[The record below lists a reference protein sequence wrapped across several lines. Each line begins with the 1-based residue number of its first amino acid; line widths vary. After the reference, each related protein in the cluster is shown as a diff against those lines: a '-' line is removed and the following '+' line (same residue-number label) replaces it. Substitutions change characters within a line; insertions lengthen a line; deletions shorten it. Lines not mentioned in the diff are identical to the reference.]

1 MPELATDRGLWARVR
16 QLTDLASHLLGRLI
30 SRSACEHDAEVVNR
44 PVSIGAGSSGCS
56 LLGPSRTRG
65 GLLLSA
71 TCGRLHAEFVGLFLR
86 NDSDELGNLHDDVFH
101 GLFGRT
107 ESTTRRECRG
117 DLVELLERHPVH
129 DRH

>member
-1 MPELATDRGLWARVR
+1 MSGHLNGDTPNVSELDPCECGDAAARR
-16 QLTDLASHLLGRLI
+16 PPCG
-30 SRSACEHDAEVVNR
+30 HDADVANR

-56 LLGPSRTRG
+56 WLSHRDVVEACYSALLG
-65 GLLLSA
+65 
-71 TCGRLHAEFVGLFLR
+71 GRLRAEFVSFFLR

-107 ESTTRRECRG
+107 EATTRCECRG
-117 DLVELLERHPVH
+117 DPVELLERHPVH